1 MARRSGRFKAVDED
15 GDVAMGREGMLDD
28 DHFPF
33 LPPCPY
39 LFNGLDKLMT

>member
-1 MARRSGRFKAVDED
+1 MARRSGRFRAVDEDED

-33 LPPCPY
+33 LPPY
-39 LFNGLDKLMT
+39 